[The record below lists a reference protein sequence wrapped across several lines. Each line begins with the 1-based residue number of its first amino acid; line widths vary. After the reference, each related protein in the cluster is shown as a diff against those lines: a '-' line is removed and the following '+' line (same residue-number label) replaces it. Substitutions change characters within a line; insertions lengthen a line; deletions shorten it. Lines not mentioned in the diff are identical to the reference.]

1 MGMGRL
7 IALICALLFGVL
19 IAWNVSRPPAPRPAT
34 IPAGEFSAKRAMA
47 DVHVI
52 AARPH
57 PQGSPENAAVRA
69 YLVKRLG
76 DLGLSV
82 EVRDNGNIVGVLA
95 GGDRKAPALAL
106 MAHYDSVPGSPGAGD
121 DAAGVAAI
129 LETVRAVKTGGA
141 PPRDLI
147 VLITDGEESGLLGA
161 KAFFAGDPLLSRIGF
176 VINLEARGQGG
187 RAQMFQTGR
196 PGGGDVRLFQ
206 KAAPR
211 PQASSL
217 FAYAYLKM
225 PNDTDFSET
234 LKAGRPGLNFA
245 FIGRQFDYHSGTAT
259 PQNLNRGSLQDIGV
273 QVLGSTRA
281 ALATLP
287 APAPDLVY
295 SQTFGDVLIAY
306 PPAVGWLVLAATAIL
321 LGAAVAR
328 RRKTLPWLDTLRGF
342 GGFFY
347 VLFGAAAALQL
358 ARLLAGQFVD
368 LRALTAQPIRWEAT
382 LVLIGLGVGLAAIA
396 GLARGRRWTAAV
408 PMALIAVACCGL
420 ARGVEPVGLACGA
433 IAAILGLTA
442 LSRPTERD
450 GAWTGVLAA
459 GLVLGVAIQ
468 ATIPAAAF
476 LVAWPLA
483 VAVLAAALTDLGARR
498 AYPALAVI
506 ALAAAVV
513 AGWLGGYA
521 HLIFLALDLPFL
533 LALPL
538 TLASLALWP
547 LAQPDEGAPP
557 ARLVGV
563 VLMVAGAIL
572 LALVCLDPPWSAR
585 YPKDAAFVV
594 HVHHR

>member
-1 MGMGRL
+1 MGRL

-19 IAWNVSRPPAPRPAT
+19 IAWTVSRPPAPRAAT
-34 IPAGEFSAKRAMA
+34 IPAREFSAERAMA
-47 DVHVI
+47 DVRVI

-57 PQGSPENAAVRA
+57 PQGSPENAAVRD
-69 YLVKRLG
+69 YLVRRLTE
-76 DLGLSV
+76 LGFGV
-82 EVRDNGNIVGVLA
+82 EVRDNGNITGVLP
-95 GGDRKAPALAL
+95 GGDRQAPALAL

-121 DAAGVAAI
+121 DATGVAAI
-129 LETVRAVKTGGA
+129 LETVRALKADGA

-147 VLITDGEESGLLGA
+147 VLVTDGEESGLLGA

-259 PQNLNRGSLQDIGV
+259 PANLNLGSLQDIGA
-273 QVLGSTRA
+273 QVLASARA
-281 ALATLP
+281 ALRALP

-295 SQTFGDVLIAY
+295 SQAFGDVLIAY
-306 PPAVGWLVLAATAIL
+306 PPAVGWLVLAATAAL
-321 LGAAVAR
+321 LGATVS
-328 RRKTLPWLDTLRGF
+328 RRKAMPWLDALRGF

-347 VLFGAAAALQL
+347 VLFGTAAALQL
-358 ARLLAGQFVD
+358 ARLIAGQFVS
-368 LRALTAQPIRWEAT
+368 LRALTAQPERWEAT
-382 LVLIGLGVGLAAIA
+382 LLLIGLGVGLAAIA
-396 GLARGRRWTAAV
+396 GLARGRRWTAAL

-442 LSRPTERD
+442 LARPTERD
-450 GAWTGVLAA
+450 GAWAGVLAA
-459 GLVLGVAIQ
+459 GLVLGAVVQ
-468 ATIPAAAF
+468 AMAPAAAF
-476 LVAWPLA
+476 LVAWPLL
-483 VAVLAAALTDLGARR
+483 VAALAATLTDLGARR
-498 AYPALAVI
+498 GYPALAVI
-506 ALAAAVV
+506 ALAATVV

-521 HLIFLALDLPFL
+521 HLVFLALDLPFL

-557 ARLVGV
+557 ARLVGT
-563 VLMVAGAIL
+563 VLMAAGAIL
-572 LALVCLDPPWSAR
+572 LAFVCLDPPWSAR

-594 HVHHR
+594 HLHHR